1 MGIKKILASVV
12 LGSAFTLGFGLM
24 APQPIQAESV
34 WAYTRSNGQYTYV
47 DTSSIYVRPD
57 GGFNVSV
64 RDGNFTC
71 PMMFRYVDGEWCAM
85 YGGDVLT
92 PISDA
97 PMYQAVFNVC
107 QQYM

>member
-1 MGIKKILASVV
+1 MSIKKVLASVV
-12 LGSAFTLGFGLM
+12 LGSMLTLGFGIM

-34 WAYTRSNGQYTYV
+34 WAYTKNNGQYTYV

-64 RDGNFTC
+64 RDGNFTSI
-71 PMMFRYVDGEWCAM
+71 MMFRYVNGEWCAM
-85 YGGDVLT
+85 FGGDDLV
-92 PISDA
+92 PISHA